1 LKNGLLR
8 AARDDGGDRG
18 DAGPK
23 STFKKQK
30 FFASFFQKRSA
41 LPYFSEFD

>member
-1 LKNGLLR
+1 MDCFAPLLMT
-8 AARDDGGDRG
+8 AGDRG
-18 DAGPK
+18 NAGPK